1 MTLRGLEGPLKMEGV
16 EAMQVAVRGKNI
28 EITTAIRDYVEKK
41 LGKIEKFADQEVNA
55 QVNLYVERGRHI
67 VEVTAGLNGM
77 LLRGEESTADMYA
90 SIDLVADKLEKQV
103 QKYRARLRRR
113 KDVGAAPVEAVPAE
127 DASADLDGKV
137 VKTKRFPVKPLPVDE
152 AILQMDLLAHDFFVF
167 VNSDTH
173 KVNVIYRRRDGDYGL
188 LEPEY

>member
-1 MTLRGLEGPLKMEGV
+1 
-16 EAMQVAVRGKNI
+16 MQVAVRGKNI
-28 EITTAIRDYVEKK
+28 EITPAIRDYVAKK
-41 LGKIEKFADQEVNA
+41 LGKIEKFADHEVTA

-67 VEVTAGLNGM
+67 AEVTAGLNGM
-77 LLRGEESTADMYA
+77 LLRGEEATADMYA

-113 KDVGAAPVEAVPAE
+113 KDAVAPVDAAPIGED

-137 VKTKRFPVKPLPVDE
+137 VKTKRFPVKPLAVDE

-167 VNSDTH
+167 VNSETH
-173 KVNVIYRRRDGDYGL
+173 KVNVVYRRHDGDYGL

>member
-1 MTLRGLEGPLKMEGV
+1 
-16 EAMQVAVRGKNI
+16 MQTTVRGKNI
-28 EITTAIRDYVEKK
+28 EITSALREYVEKK
-41 LGKIEKFADQEVNA
+41 LGKVEKFVDHPMNA

-77 LLRGEESTADMYA
+77 LLRGEEATGDMYA

-113 KDVGAAPVEAVPAE
+113 KEGAAVAEAAVAE
-127 DASADLDGKV
+127 TEDVSAELDGKV
-137 VKTKRFPVKPLPVDE
+137 VKTKRFPVKPLTVDE
-152 AILQMDLLAHDFFVF
+152 AILQMDLVSHDFFVF
-167 VNSDTH
+167 VNSDTQ
-173 KVNVIYRRRDGDYGL
+173 KVNVVYRRRDGDYGL

>member
-1 MTLRGLEGPLKMEGV
+1 
-16 EAMQVAVRGKNI
+16 MQTTVRGKNI
-28 EITTAIRDYVEKK
+28 EITSALREYVEKK
-41 LGKIEKFADQEVNA
+41 LGKVEKFVDHPMNA

-77 LLRGEESTADMYA
+77 LLRGEEATGDMYA

-113 KDVGAAPVEAVPAE
+113 KEGAAVTEAAVAE
-127 DASADLDGKV
+127 TEDVSAELDGKV
-137 VKTKRFPVKPLPVDE
+137 VKTKRFPVKPLTVDE
-152 AILQMDLLAHDFFVF
+152 AILQMDLVSHDFFVF
-167 VNSDTH
+167 VNSDTQ
-173 KVNVIYRRRDGDYGL
+173 KVNVVYRRRDGDYGL

>member
-1 MTLRGLEGPLKMEGV
+1 
-16 EAMQVAVRGKNI
+16 MQTTVRGKNI
-28 EITTAIRDYVEKK
+28 EITSALREYVEKK
-41 LGKIEKFADQEVNA
+41 LGKVEKFVDHPMNA

-77 LLRGEESTADMYA
+77 LLRGEEATGDMYA

-113 KDVGAAPVEAVPAE
+113 KEGGAVVEAAVAAVMEAE
-127 DASADLDGKV
+127 DASAELDGKV
-137 VKTKRFPVKPLPVDE
+137 VKTKRFPVKPLTVDE
-152 AILQMDLLAHDFFVF
+152 AILQMDLVSHDFFVF

-173 KVNVIYRRRDGDYGL
+173 KVNVVYRRRDGDYGL

>member
-1 MTLRGLEGPLKMEGV
+1 
-16 EAMQVAVRGKNI
+16 MQVAIRGKNI
-28 EITTAIRDYVEKK
+28 EITGALREYVEKK
-41 LGKIEKFADQEVNA
+41 LGKVERFVDQPMNA

-77 LLRGEESTADMYA
+77 LLRGEEATGDMYA

-113 KDVGAAPVEAVPAE
+113 KDPGVIPEVAAAAVVPE
-127 DASADLDGKV
+127 TDDFSADLDGKV
-137 VKTKRFPVKPLPVDE
+137 VKTKRFPVKPLTVEE
-152 AILQMDLLAHDFFVF
+152 AILQMDLVSHDFFVF
-167 VNSDTH
+167 VNSDTS
-173 KVNVIYRRRDGDYGL
+173 KVNVVYRRRDGDYGL